1 MARLRTS
8 TVASI
13 PSLWLLLA
21 TVVAAQYYPRNT
33 ALNGTTAK
41 PNPTTTSSTTASS
54 NSDEVTSSF
63 SHIKGPFLAAVS
75 STWTQVIIPIT
86 VGTVMVV
93 VNEATNETSS
103 TTIYHTDYERNGSS
117 TILTRTDTDAA
128 GTVTQVVTDKSNNQ
142 SMTIA
147 YPTNYF
153 VVAESLTWDAIL
165 PTVHINST
173 CCFETPTLSATPT
186 HTPFVQVGPLDD
198 DDSRGW
204 LYSLVGVNYG
214 EAHTVLDS
222 TEVSSLWSGQ
232 TLSIEYDGCPYTYCH
247 LSVSSVAPAS
257 AVQAQPGAIL
267 ATSTTTISIPPAGGS
282 SPKAGSSSSFT
293 ALPDKDSTSKAPPE
307 IEQTPTPGR
316 PETTRP
322 SPGPSPE
329 TKQNTPTPGPP
340 ETTPP
345 SPGPSPEPPRPAS
358 TQVSGAPPQ
367 ISPGN
372 PSPPS
377 RVGNSMSAPEPGSV
391 VTPLP
396 TPSAAGLVITIGSS
410 VISANS
416 ASQFIIGDQT
426 LALGSSITI
435 GSGSST
441 TVLALQTTGS
451 DTVLVVGDSS
461 STLRLAAVA
470 TIGGFVVTADSASN
484 YVIGGQTLAPGSEIV
499 VSGTTISLASGGTL
513 IEGTKTMVQST
524 GIGGII
530 WSVFGGTATEAAS
543 PTYVQASVAGR
554 SSPSFLIIFLSVVL
568 ILGSSLL
575 L

>member
-1 MARLRTS
+1 MACLGTF

-13 PSLWLLLA
+13 TSIWLLLG
-21 TVVAAQYYPRNT
+21 VVAAQHYPRNT

-41 PNPTTTSSTTASS
+41 PNPTPTSSSS
-54 NSDEVTSSF
+54 ELVTSSF
-63 SHIKGPFLAAVS
+63 SDIKGPFLAAVS
-75 STWTQVIIPIT
+75 STWTQVIIPTT

-128 GTVTQVVTDKSNNQ
+128 GTVTQVVTDKRNSQ
-142 SMTIA
+142 LMTIA

-153 VVAESLTWDAIL
+153 VVEESLTWDAIL

-198 DDSRGW
+198 ADSRGW

-214 EAHTVLDS
+214 EAYTVLDS

-232 TLSIEYDGCPYTYCH
+232 TLGIEYDGCPYTYCQ
-247 LSVSSVAPAS
+247 LAVTSVSPAS

-267 ATSTTTISIPPAGGS
+267 ATSTRTISIPPAGGS
-282 SPKAGSSSSFT
+282 SSPKAGTGSSPTTFT
-293 ALPDKDSTSKAPPE
+293 PLPDQVSSP
-307 IEQTPTPGR
+307 IE
-316 PETTRP
+316 
-322 SPGPSPE
+322 
-329 TKQNTPTPGPP
+329 QNTPSPGPP
-340 ETTPP
+340 ETTPRDNAP
-345 SPGPSPEPPRPAS
+345 SPGPSPEPTRPAS

-367 ISPGN
+367 INTGNPQASN
-372 PSPPS
+372 PSPQS
-377 RVGNSMSAPEPGSV
+377 GVGTSISAPEPGSM
-391 VTPLP
+391 VTPRPIP
-396 TPSAAGLVITIGSS
+396 TSTADSLVITIGSS

-426 LALGSSITI
+426 LGLGSTITI

-441 TVLALQTTGS
+441 TVVALQTTGS
-451 DTVLVVGDSS
+451 NTVLVVGDSS
-461 STLRLAAVA
+461 STLNNAAPVA
-470 TIGGFVVTADSASN
+470 TIGGSVVTADSASN
-484 YVIGGQTLAPGSEIV
+484 YIIGGQTLAPGSEIV
-499 VSGTTISLASGGTL
+499 VGGTTISLASGGTQL

-530 WSVFGGTATEAAS
+530 WSVFGGTTATSVGETGAAS
-543 PTYVQASVAGR
+543 PTYVQASIAGR
-554 SSPSFLIIFLSVVL
+554 LSPPLVMFLSCFLSIVF
-568 ILGSSLL
+568 IMRII
-575 L
+575 